1 MGPNYWETS
10 GTDHNDVYNN
20 DGNNSNG
27 VNTNNDN
34 NGNDNGNTDKCD
46 NDGGGSMMQKKTFI
60 IWSKHELNLFMV
72 I

>member
-20 DGNNSNG
+20 DDNDNGNG
-27 VNTNNDN
+27 VNTNNDY
-34 NGNDNGNTDKCD
+34 NGNDNGNGKCD

-60 IWSKHELNLFMV
+60 IWKLLTKISA
-72 I
+72 